1 LVSQAKAGYLSLPF
15 PFLSTVKRLLAA
27 FLAAALLTAGP
38 AHGQAGPLPRVELS
52 IEMRQIHAELADTV
66 PARMQGLMYRTSLAA
81 NSGMLFVY
89 ERPAMECM
97 WMKNTLIALSVA
109 FFDQAG
115 RLINIEQM
123 QPQTEDSHCTER
135 PASYALE
142 MEQGWFVRNG
152 IRPGAV
158 LLGLDRLTQRPR

>member
-1 LVSQAKAGYLSLPF
+1 MKPCRALLLTVALV
-15 PFLSTVKRLLAA
+15 
-27 FLAAALLTAGP
+27 AAAP
-38 AHGQAGPLPRVELS
+38 ARGQVGPLPRVELS

-66 PARMQGLMYRTSLAA
+66 PARMQGLMYRTALAP

-97 WMKNTLIALSVA
+97 WMKNTLIPLSVA
-109 FFDQAG
+109 FFDESG
-115 RLINIEQM
+115 RLINVEQM
-123 QPQTEDSHCTER
+123 RAQTEDSHCAAR

-142 MEQGWFVRNG
+142 MERGWFARNG

-158 LLGLDRLTQRPR
+158 LLGLDRIGRRR

>member
-1 LVSQAKAGYLSLPF
+1 M
-15 PFLSTVKRLLAA
+15 KRFLAA
-27 FLAAALLTAGP
+27 CLAAALLLAAP
-38 AHGQAGPLPRVELS
+38 VRAQLGPLRQIELS
-52 IEMRQIHAELADTV
+52 LGMRQVHAELADNV
-66 PARMQGLMYRTSLAA
+66 AARMQGLMYRTALAP

-97 WMKNTLIALSVA
+97 WMRNTLVPLSVA

-115 RLINIEQM
+115 RIINIEQM

-142 MEQGWFVRNG
+142 MEQGWFARNG
-152 IRPGAV
+152 IRAGAV
-158 LLGLDRLTQRPR
+158 LLGLEKLKQRPR